1 MMKSSRTLR
10 FMEENMKTLTAL
22 MTSAA
27 LIALPASSLAQFDC
41 LPDPRSLL
49 CPTCPALLR
58 CFTLQEW
65 VSFLLFGV
73 Y

>member
-1 MMKSSRTLR
+1 
-10 FMEENMKTLTAL
+10 MKTLVTL
-22 MTSAA
+22 MTPA
-27 LIALPASSLAQFDC
+27 LLIGLPSSTLAQFDC
-41 LPDPRSLL
+41 LPDPRSLF
-49 CPTCPALLR
+49 CPTCPALLK

>member
-1 MMKSSRTLR
+1 
-10 FMEENMKTLTAL
+10 MKTF
-22 MTSAA
+22 AA
-27 LIALPASSLAQFDC
+27 LITSALLIGLPSSALAQFDC

-49 CPTCPALLR
+49 CPTCPALLK